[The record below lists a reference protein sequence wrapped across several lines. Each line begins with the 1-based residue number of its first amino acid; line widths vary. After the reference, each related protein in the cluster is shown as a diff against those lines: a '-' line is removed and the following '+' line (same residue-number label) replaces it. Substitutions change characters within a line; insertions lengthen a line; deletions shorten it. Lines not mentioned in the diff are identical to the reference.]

1 LTGSSTEFESLLPWE
16 ISGTYL
22 EACNCEAICPCRTI
36 GGRKG
41 GRSTYGVCLGALSWE
56 VREGRAGEAGLEGL
70 RVVLALRYDDDEPD
84 SPWDFLLYLDERAD
98 ERQSKALEAIFLGRL
113 GGTPEVQFPWVWKP
127 SRLLGVR
134 RVAIEIDHTTGRG
147 WFRGGTEVMV
157 SIREP
162 FPDQEKVTCVIPG
175 HHRDGLEVIAQDLR
189 VDAEELDFDFSGRC
203 GYEAGFSYSSDQG

>member
-1 LTGSSTEFESLLPWE
+1 VTGTGPELAGLLPWG

-56 VREGRAGEAGLEGL
+56 VREGRAGEVGLDGL
-70 RVVLALRYDDDEPD
+70 RVVLALRYDDDEPG

-98 ERQSKALEAIFLGRL
+98 GRQGEALEAIFLGRL
-113 GGTPEVQFPWVWKP
+113 GGTPDAQFPWVWKP

-134 RVAIEIDHTTGRG
+134 QVAIEIDHAPGRG
-147 WFRGGTEVMV
+147 WFRAGSDVRV
-157 SIREP
+157 RIREP
-162 FPDQEKVTCVIPG
+162 VADQEKVTCVIPG
-175 HHRDGLEVIAQDLR
+175 HHRDGLEVIAEDLR
-189 VDAEELDFDFSGRC
+189 VEGGELDFDFSGRC
-203 GYEAGFSYSSDQG
+203 GYEAGFSYSSERG